1 MRFTAALGSVT
12 PHPRDIVI
20 GLVAVAVTV
29 LCLDQWS
36 KRAARTS
43 TRQRVFLAPLVRIRL
58 VCTTRPSFA
67 QPDRRTKLVLAWVGA
82 LICTVALHR
91 LGTGLQ
97 SQADLAGAGAALG
110 GAAGNLLDI
119 LRRRAVTD
127 FIDLGWWPVFNLAD
141 VGIVCGLLVAFWPRG

>member
-1 MRFTAALGSVT
+1 M
-12 PHPRDIVI
+12 I

-36 KRAARTS
+36 KRAVRAS
-43 TRQRVFLAPLVRIRL
+43 TRQRVCLAQLLRIR
-58 VCTTRPSFA
+58 VVSTTRSSFL
-67 QPDRRTKLVLAWVGA
+67 QHERRVGLVLAWACA
-82 LICTVALHR
+82 LVCTVALCS
-91 LGTGLQ
+91 LGTALHG
-97 SQADLAGAGAALG
+97 QAALAGAGAALG

>member
-1 MRFTAALGSVT
+1 VF
-12 PHPRDIVI
+12 
-20 GLVAVAVTV
+20 GLVAAAVTV

-36 KRAARTS
+36 KRAVRAS
-43 TRQRVFLAPLVRIRL
+43 TRQPVFLAPHVRIRA
-58 VCTTRPSFA
+58 VSTTRPSFVHHE
-67 QPDRRTKLVLAWVGA
+67 RRMRLVLAWVGA
-82 LICTVALHR
+82 LIATVALHR
-91 LGTGLQ
+91 LGTGFQ